1 MRFAFRKTWAV
12 RAVKTLSSRASLVTW
27 LAPAESSSV
36 GSRTFMYGE
45 QEKIV
50 LTTDLTGNVVDM
62 YGYQLFNLNTD
73 VADRGGQIGT

>member
-1 MRFAFRKTWAV
+1 
-12 RAVKTLSSRASLVTW
+12 
-27 LAPAESSSV
+27 
-36 GSRTFMYGE
+36 MYGE